1 MEKIKQILLECKT
14 VNHRDVVMTVKADNK
29 KIQLSLWKQRV
40 LKMSPFNL
48 KEINNTLVTCNP
60 IVVTVK
66 PGLSKVTLLLTG
78 LL

>member
-66 PGLSKVTLLLTG
+66 PGLSRVTLLLTG